1 MSLESRKGVAL
12 EDPGAEVVDQLT
24 GFWDKYGRV
33 LLGAIGAVVVIAV
46 VAVFT
51 MRSNAKQENDA
62 SKKLAEANLLFWQG
76 DYDRSKTVAQEAGR
90 TFGSTWSGTDAHRI
104 AGDDMFWRGDF
115 KGAITEY
122 NAYLAKQGSGLLADA
137 VRRSLAYSLESDKKF
152 TDAAKLYDGLVG
164 KFERESSAEFLAASA
179 RCYEANHQNDEAA
192 KRLQRLLDEF
202 GDTSYASRARVQLA
216 MIQPPTN

>member
-1 MSLESRKGVAL
+1 M
-12 EDPGAEVVDQLT
+12 
-24 GFWDKYGRV
+24 
-33 LLGAIGAVVVIAV
+33 VIAV

-51 MRSNAKQENDA
+51 IRSNAKQENDA

-76 DYDRSKTVAQEAGR
+76 DYDRSKTVAQEVTR
-90 TFGSTWSGTDAHRI
+90 TFGSTWSATDAHRI

-152 TDAAKLYDGLVG
+152 ADAAKLYDGLVG

-179 RCYEANHQNDEAA
+179 RCLQANHQNDEAA

-202 GDTSYASRARVQLA
+202 GDTSYAARARVQLA
-216 MIQPPTN
+216 MIQPATN